1 MWLWKLLEKMNFFTC
16 DFQTLL
22 WLHFGGSKT
31 FFLFVCISR
40 IFYNLRNHNVV
51 KHSLVENRI
60 FRGLY
65 DFVYQ
70 HESLI
75 KSMCTSCKNSKSTSV
90 EVEESG
96 VKCRVILFQMS
107 NYLSCISTYDN
118 CIWIVWIIKF
128 ALEKYF
134 LFILSKLYSTM
145 RRRMVW
151 WNWWKSEATFERR
164 SSLSNTIV
172 IDIYYFCQQLHMF
185 QLWKIK

>member
-1 MWLWKLLEKMNFFTC
+1 MLLFFSYWTYVTMEIVRKNEFFTC
-16 DFQTLL
+16 NFQTLL
-22 WLHFGGSKT
+22 CLYFGGSKT

-60 FRGLY
+60 FWGLY
-65 DFVYQ
+65 DFLHQ
-70 HESLI
+70 HGSLI

-118 CIWIVWIIKF
+118 CIWIV
-128 ALEKYF
+128 
-134 LFILSKLYSTM
+134 
-145 RRRMVW
+145 
-151 WNWWKSEATFERR
+151 
-164 SSLSNTIV
+164 
-172 IDIYYFCQQLHMF
+172 
-185 QLWKIK
+185 